1 MTGVIREDAGSEWV
15 FLCLQPCEEHL
26 SSEGKGDHGNLSNE
40 DICLFPLLLKS
51 SHTKKNLCVCVCLW
65 ESKPGLLCLQQSL
78 RSAVERGH
86 RLFSF
91 FSPRHTESSC
101 CFLLFMALQLF
112 FNSALC
118 VFLHTSLCQCFPSPR
133 LRNLPHLL
141 LAPLCHGGKSL
152 YCFSRSLSVWS
163 LELCQSVFSRTLE
176 IHSHDSLETLIH
188 TLLKRSSFQ
197 WLKGIRH
204 IYGPPISKNIPYII
218 NFFIYKIQD
227 DW

>member
-1 MTGVIREDAGSEWV
+1 M
-15 FLCLQPCEEHL
+15 
-26 SSEGKGDHGNLSNE
+26 
-40 DICLFPLLLKS
+40 
-51 SHTKKNLCVCVCLW
+51 CLW

-78 RSAVERGH
+78 RSAVERSH